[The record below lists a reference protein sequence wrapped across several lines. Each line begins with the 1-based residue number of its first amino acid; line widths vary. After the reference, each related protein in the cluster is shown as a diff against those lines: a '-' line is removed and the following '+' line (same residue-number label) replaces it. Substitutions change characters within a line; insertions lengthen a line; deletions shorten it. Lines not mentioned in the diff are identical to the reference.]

1 MPKKISAMI
10 IAPVLSLGL
19 VGTLGGG
26 VAWAHG
32 GHGGRGSVAHGD
44 TNMGGGNA
52 GEGDPIVHGGHIESG
67 VEAHGGM
74 NGGSG
79 TNVEG
84 GATAPNTNFKGGG
97 SKGHGRSKGKKAGPV
112 VLTGSVTCTVH
123 GKIAFKPALVSGGMV
138 SATVTVTGLLNRCT
152 SLRQGKV
159 KFNNG
164 HLSALMGT
172 VAANDC
178 AVVSSGV
185 APALSG
191 GSIMWTPPSKVA
203 PSSSISTPPGTGSV
217 VTSGGKSVIQISY
230 SGGSVASGSFSNT
243 GGLSVKVTSTQDS
256 TQISGRC
263 TTGLTNVAF
272 SGTVTL

>member
-1 MPKKISAMI
+1 MPKKTLAMTL
-10 IAPVLSLGL
+10 ASVLSLGL
-19 VGTLGGG
+19 VGALGGG

-32 GHGGRGSVAHGD
+32 GHGGSGSVPPGETH
-44 TNMGGGNA
+44 TGGGRNV
-52 GEGDPIVHGGHIESG
+52 GGDDPIVHGAHIEGG
-67 VEAHGGM
+67 VEVHGGM

-84 GATAPNTNFKGGG
+84 GATAPDTNVKGG
-97 SKGHGRSKGKKAGPV
+97 SKGHGRGKGRNKGPL
-112 VLTGSVTCTVH
+112 VLTGSVTCSVH
-123 GKIAFKPALVSGGMV
+123 GKIAFKPALVNGGTA
-138 SATVTVTGLLNRCT
+138 SSTVTVTGLLNRCT
-152 SLRQGKV
+152 NVRQGKV

-172 VAANDC
+172 MTANDC
-178 AVVSSGV
+178 AVLSSGV

-203 PSSSISTPPGTGSV
+203 PSSSISTPAGTGSV
-217 VTSGGKSVIQISY
+217 VTNGGRSVIQISY
-230 SGGSVASGSFSNT
+230 SGGSVGSGSFSNT